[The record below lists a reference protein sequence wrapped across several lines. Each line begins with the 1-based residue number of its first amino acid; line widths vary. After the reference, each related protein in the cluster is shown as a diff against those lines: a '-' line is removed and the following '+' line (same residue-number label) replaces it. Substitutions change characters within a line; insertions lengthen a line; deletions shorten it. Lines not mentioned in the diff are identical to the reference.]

1 MGKWTIFHFASM
13 LKHLLFLQYLL
24 KEVEEKT
31 LFTPFFQSGVEVS
44 HLVPHSQLLRQ
55 CEIQAQLMFFFGRIN
70 LKKNIKKT

>member
-1 MGKWTIFHFASM
+1 M
-13 LKHLLFLQYLL
+13 LKKLLFLQYLL

-31 LFTPFFQSGVEVS
+31 LFPPFFQSGVEVS

-55 CEIQAQLMFFFGRIN
+55 CEIQAQLMIFFFGRIN

>member
-44 HLVPHSQLLRQ
+44 HLVPQLP
-55 CEIQAQLMFFFGRIN
+55 AP
-70 LKKNIKKT
+70 TSV